1 MQRNTSCGTLGF
13 AGLGVSIDDGV
24 DTDDD
29 LEDTDMDNTFGMG
42 REGSLTIRFVD
53 DKRCTSAVDNE
64 SSIPF
69 GIPGGI

>member
-13 AGLGVSIDDGV
+13 AGLVVSIDDGV

-29 LEDTDMDNTFGMG
+29 REETDIDSSLGIG
-42 REGSLTIRFVD
+42 REGSLTFRFVD